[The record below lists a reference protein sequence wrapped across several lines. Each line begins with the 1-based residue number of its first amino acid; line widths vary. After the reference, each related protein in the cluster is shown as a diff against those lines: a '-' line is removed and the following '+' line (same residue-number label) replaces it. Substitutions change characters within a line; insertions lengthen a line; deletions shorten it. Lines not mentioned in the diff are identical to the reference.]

1 MSTFAERLRNATSPG
16 YDNSLR
22 RSIQSVVLFEARRIL
37 SQIETQRTAENLE
50 NLKAF
55 QKKHVHWELANAL
68 LETTDLLPH
77 QRAAVM
83 WRTGTSRE
91 PLGPETAWKRSKTID
106 KELKA
111 ICDSIRPLQAD
122 GRSHDEAIDE
132 YILQTFPAHT
142 TRDRTRED
150 NRMTGYTHNN
160 CLLCYVIYYKDA
172 ELDPDL
178 PPARAPRAIDIPT
191 ERPPAGATVAA
202 IQPQGGEHD
211 VNVADLEA
219 IVSEDAKTRVEE
231 RRAVLREVRDH
242 LDILKEFQEIIPQ
255 EELDKRKRELYLALP
270 DAPPAARKQQR
281 LD

>member
-37 SQIETQRTAENLE
+37 SQIEAQRTAENLE

-83 WRTGTSRE
+83 WRTATSRE
-91 PLGPETAWKRSKTID
+91 PLGPETAWKRSKTIE

-132 YILQTFPAHT
+132 YILQTFVST
-142 TRDRTRED
+142 S
-150 NRMTGYTHNN
+150 TGTIYSFAFLNKYQFSLM
-160 CLLCYVIYYKDA
+160 CLFSAVNSFLFLSQHI
-172 ELDPDL
+172 
-178 PPARAPRAIDIPT
+178 PRGI
-191 ERPPAGATVAA
+191 GLV
-202 IQPQGGEHD
+202 
-211 VNVADLEA
+211 
-219 IVSEDAKTRVEE
+219 KTIE
-231 RRAVLREVRDH
+231 
-242 LDILKEFQEIIPQ
+242 
-255 EELDKRKRELYLALP
+255 
-270 DAPPAARKQQR
+270 
-281 LD
+281 